1 MFAIRCIAFVCF
13 DRSLSSLHIWF
24 VHSLF
29 SFQRSIAH
37 HSLRDSL
44 LILSW
49 SPHLVNSFEKLIF
62 WLSVR
67 WISNFHMITSF
78 YLDVNNE
85 SYLAVALQK
94 TTSQY
99 YHHFK
104 SMSNRFWKN
113 VSDYR
118 GTKLYHKNVSL
129 VNTSVSASLW
139 IRHPILNC
147 LTTNFFGCAAPEK
160 PSSPEVLTRSIRIPP
175 PLGFWTATQEKKR
188 TTNCPLEVI
197 YIL

>member
-29 SFQRSIAH
+29 SFQRSIAYH
-37 HSLRDSL
+37 VLRDCLFIISRPL
-44 LILSW
+44 Y
-49 SPHLVNSFEKLIF
+49 LVNSFEKLIF

-78 YLDVNNE
+78 YLAVNNE

-104 SMSNRFWKN
+104 SMSNRFQKN
-113 VSDYR
+113 PSDYR
-118 GTKLYHKNVSL
+118 GTKLYHKIVSL
-129 VNTSVSASLW
+129 VNASASTLLW
-139 IRHPILNC
+139 IHHLKRKTFFSNIRLNT
-147 LTTNFFGCAAPEK
+147 L
-160 PSSPEVLTRSIRIPP
+160 R
-175 PLGFWTATQEKKR
+175 
-188 TTNCPLEVI
+188 
-197 YIL
+197 